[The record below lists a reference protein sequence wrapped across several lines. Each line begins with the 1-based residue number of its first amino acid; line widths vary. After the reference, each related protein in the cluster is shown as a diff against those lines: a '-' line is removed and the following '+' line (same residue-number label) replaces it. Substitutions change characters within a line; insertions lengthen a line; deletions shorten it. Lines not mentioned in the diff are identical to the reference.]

1 MVLDKP
7 KKGAGK
13 QGNGKSVATI
23 YDIAKHTGVS
33 KSTVSRVVNGGG
45 YVHPKTRSLVAK
57 AIKTLRFSP
66 NRAARNL
73 VNRSEAR
80 IGLIYNNPSVAYF
93 SELLMGA
100 LEGASRNGAQLVVDK
115 CAVGDMAAACEAV
128 RGLVRAGL
136 NGIILAAPLSE
147 QGDLI
152 KELTKQGVSIA
163 GIATGR
169 FRTDV
174 NCVEIDNYK
183 AAYEM
188 TNYLIGLGH
197 KRIGFVKGHPGIPS
211 SKERNLGFETAMRD
225 AASKVEAPVLVQGFN
240 DYRSGLNAGEQ
251 ILAGK
256 SKVTA
261 IFASNDDMA
270 SAVMS
275 MAHRKGLD
283 VPKDL
288 SVVGFDDTIAG
299 AVWPEL
305 TTIRQH
311 ISKISSTAVDV
322 IMEDIRLRRA
332 GGKPKPRNHL
342 IEYMLVERES
352 AAPPR

>member
-1 MVLDKP
+1 MLYRP
-7 KKGAGK
+7 KKGVARRGVR
-13 QGNGKSVATI
+13 KSVATI

-45 YVHPKTRSLVAK
+45 YVHPKTRSLVNK
-57 AIKTLRFSP
+57 AIKSLRFSP
-66 NRAARNL
+66 NTAARNL

-80 IGLIYNNPSVAYF
+80 IGLIYNNPSAAYF

-100 LEGASRNGAQLVVDK
+100 LEGSSRNGAQLVVDR
-115 CAVGDMAAACEAV
+115 CPVGDMEAACNAV
-128 RGLVRAGL
+128 RGLVRTGL

-147 QGDLI
+147 QADLI
-152 KELTKQGVSIA
+152 RELTKQGISIA
-163 GIATGR
+163 GVATGR
-169 FRTDV
+169 FRADV
-174 NCVEIDNYK
+174 SCVEIDNYK

-197 KRIGFVKGHPGIPS
+197 KRIGFVKGHPGVPS
-211 SKERNLGFETAMRD
+211 SKERTLGYEAAMRD
-225 AASKVEAPVLVQGFN
+225 AGSKVDAPVLVQGFN
-240 DYRSGLNAGEQ
+240 DYRSGLDAGEK
-251 ILAGK
+251 ILTGK

-322 IMEDIRLRRA
+322 IMEDISLRRA

-342 IEYMLVERES
+342 IEFQLVVRES
-352 AAPPR
+352 TAPPR